1 MSNPPSAPCGATGA
15 NPPVADLANVP
26 KMWGRRQISQMSHLS
41 RLKKCD
47 ISRHSRHLACPIFR
61 AKPEARQPAA
71 SVSLPVPLIYCSTV
85 LARPWRAGGAAH
97 LKKPHQTTP
106 NHAKSRHSSRLL
118 WDSAPNLGVFAR
130 AAAGR
135 SGNPTVLRTSMDV
148 SFRPKT
154 QRALHFVSFCIICS
168 APVSLQLFERNRIAK
183 ILGVPH

>member
-41 RLKKCD
+41 HPKKCD
-47 ISRHSRHLACPIFR
+47 IPRHSRHLACPIFR

-97 LKKPHQTTP
+97 LKKPRQTTP
-106 NHAKSRHSSRLL
+106 NHAKSRQI
-118 WDSAPNLGVFAR
+118 APFIAITLG
-130 AAAGR
+130 
-135 SGNPTVLRTSMDV
+135 LRPKPR
-148 SFRPKT
+148 SFRAGCRRQEWESDGSPDKYGCIIPPKNSKS
-154 QRALHFVSFCIICS
+154 ASFCIILHHLRCPS
-168 APVSLQLFERNRIAK
+168 FVATI
-183 ILGVPH
+183 